1 MKHFSVKEASEIL
14 KISERAV
21 RKRCVKND
29 VRRKSGSYYIPADL
43 VQAWAIS
50 IHNSVSQKELE
61 NELKELEKELVPNEV
76 PQTDVERNKTQS
88 NYEAVLGKK
97 KVPFKTTGK
106 DVIHES
112 KDVIHESRPE
122 ESDEEKLK
130 RAIELITIA
139 AAKQNV
145 QHKIFTE
152 EEYIDLIGT
161 LDRVE
166 HQQEQIQYLRNR
178 IEKQD
183 IALNNLF
190 KSIEQRNFIEAKQK
204 GYDKED

>member
-1 MKHFSVKEASEIL
+1 MKTYSVVEASKKL
-14 KISERAV
+14 GISTRAV
-21 RKRCVKND
+21 QKRCFKAKI
-29 VRRKSGSYYIPADL
+29 RKKSNRYLITEEHIKTWYAEITSNEPT
-43 VQAWAIS
+43 
-50 IHNSVSQKELE
+50 NEP
-61 NELKELEKELVPNEV
+61 NELKR
-76 PQTDVERNKTQS
+76 TGTQDGTQ
-88 NYEAVLGKK
+88 YEAVLGKP
-97 KVPFKTTGK
+97 KVPFQTTGK
-106 DVIHES
+106 SVIHES
-112 KDVIHESRPE
+112 PGE

-166 HQQEQIQYLRNR
+166 YQQEQIQYLRNR

>member
-1 MKHFSVKEASEIL
+1 VQDGRYLISGLQLKKWKE
-14 KISERAV
+14 ERA
-21 RKRCVKND
+21 KRAPND
-29 VRRKSGSYYIPADL
+29 TTRQLAPSDATTINP
-43 VQAWAIS
+43 
-50 IHNSVSQKELE
+50 
-61 NELKELEKELVPNEV
+61 
-76 PQTDVERNKTQS
+76 
-88 NYEAVLGKK
+88 VLGKPLA
-97 KVPFKTTGK
+97 PFNTTNAEPE
-106 DVIHES
+106 IQ
-112 KDVIHESRPE
+112 ESRPGE
-122 ESDEEKLK
+122 TDKEKLRK
-130 RAIELITIA
+130 AIELITIE

-204 GYDKED
+204 GFDTDV